1 MSNDT
6 WGIFESI
13 EDALYWIRQSEG
25 KKDGYALIADATDTR
40 YKYIALR
47 GFFIQN
53 CQNQL

>member
-6 WGIFESI
+6 WGIFESM

-40 YKYIALR
+40 YELSLIHISEPTRPY
-47 GFFIQN
+47 
-53 CQNQL
+53 